1 MGTTPKSSGTPA
13 AQWAPRMKEVKP
25 PSAATSDSA
34 KMAQL
39 ALANMK
45 TIDKVRSHG
54 GDVDQAYARL
64 CRAER
69 SGNRPPPASTGVAGL
84 PPMIRW
90 AALAV
95 VVCGTLVGVGF
106 ALRGGL
112 SRSHSVAGTLTF
124 EKRAIANAK
133 VVFHTLTSG
142 QAVRETTTSDTGS
155 FQLTALTP
163 GVYKVTVHSR
173 AGSKLR
179 LPSYLTRPE
188 STPYFLTIRKDLHDV
203 AMTAMRE

>member
-1 MGTTPKSSGTPA
+1 MGSTPKSSGTPA

-69 SGNRPPPASTGVAGL
+69 SGNRPPPASSSWAEL
-84 PPMIRW
+84 PAMVRW

-95 VVCGTLVGVGF
+95 VICGTLVGVGF

-124 EKRAIANAK
+124 EKRALANAK
-133 VVFHTLTSG
+133 MVFHTLTSG
-142 QAVRETTTSDTGS
+142 QAVCETTTTDTGS
-155 FQLTALTP
+155 FRLDALTA
-163 GVYKVTVHSR
+163 GVYKVTVHGR
-173 AGSKLR
+173 AGSKPR

-188 STPYFLTIRKDLHDV
+188 STPYFLTIRKDIDGI
-203 AMTAMRE
+203 AMTAVRE